1 MLSWIPD
8 TGSRVS
14 IIGAVT
20 SALLVLASTVSAAEL
35 PFELVTAKVEVVDT
49 QRQFEGTVEAIN
61 KTTVSAQTSGRI
73 TFINFDVDDFVEQ
86 GAVILQ
92 FSDIEHRS
100 RLDQAKSALDAA
112 VAQARAARQEFNRV
126 DQLFKNGTVARARYD
141 QAKSALDAT
150 DAQVKSAT
158 AAVEQAQEQL
168 GYTVVKAPYSGL
180 VVERHVEIGEIAN
193 PGQPLMTGFS
203 LEQLRVR
210 SEVPEQFAQ
219 VIRQSNVAMV
229 LPNSGDKINVTKLT
243 VFPFADPKSN
253 TVTIRLELPQGI
265 KSVFPGMLV
274 KTRFKVG
281 EHEMLVV
288 PEKALAI
295 RGEVTGLYRV
305 DGDNVILQQVRT
317 GRRLSNGLVEIL
329 TGIRAGDKVALDPLK
344 AAIYLKSNAGEK

>member
-1 MLSWIPD
+1 MLSWNFETRSRAMARGFV
-8 TGSRVS
+8 TGALMMFAS
-14 IIGAVT
+14 IAT
-20 SALLVLASTVSAAEL
+20 AAEL
-35 PFELVTAKVEVVDT
+35 PFELATAKIEVVDT

-73 TFINFDVDDFVEQ
+73 TYINFDVDDFVEQ
-86 GAVILQ
+86 GAVILR

-100 RLDQAKSALDAA
+100 RLDQARSALDAA
-112 VAQARAARQEFNRV
+112 MAQAKAAGQEFERV
-126 DQLFKNGTVARARYD
+126 DKLFQNGTVAKARYD
-141 QAKSALDAT
+141 QAKSALDAA
-150 DAQVKSAT
+150 DAQTKSAK

-168 GYTVVKAPYSGL
+168 GYTVVRAPYSGL

-219 VIRQSNVAMV
+219 VIRQRNVAMV
-229 LPNSGDKINVTKLT
+229 LPNNGDPIKIKKLT

-305 DGDNVILQQVRT
+305 DGDNITLQQVRT
-317 GRRLSNGLVEIL
+317 GRRLNNGMVEIL
-329 TGIRAGDKVALDPLK
+329 TGIRSGDKIALDPLK
-344 AAIYLKSNAGEK
+344 AAIYLKSKAGEK